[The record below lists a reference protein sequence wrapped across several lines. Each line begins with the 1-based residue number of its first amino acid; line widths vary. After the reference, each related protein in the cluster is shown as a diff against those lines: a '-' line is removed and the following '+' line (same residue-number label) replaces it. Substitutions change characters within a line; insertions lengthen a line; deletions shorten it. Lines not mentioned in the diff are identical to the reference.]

1 MAELI
6 VRRLDEEVK
15 RRIRD
20 RAKKRGHSM
29 EEEVR
34 AILSDAVLPSRSG
47 TKNKEGSGFGTRFS
61 RHFKDIDEP
70 LEIPDFRSEPIQVPK
85 FRK

>member
-1 MAELI
+1 MADLI

-15 RRIRD
+15 RLIRA
-20 RAKKRGHSM
+20 RAKKRGLSM

-34 AILSDAVLPSRSG
+34 AILSDAVLPSRPG
-47 TKNKEGSGFGTRFS
+47 TKNKDGGGFGTRFS
-61 RHFKDIDEP
+61 RHFKDVDET

-85 FRK
+85 FHK

>member
-6 VRRLDEEVK
+6 VRDVDQQVERL
-15 RRIRD
+15 IRA
-20 RAKKRGHSM
+20 RAKENGRSV

-34 AILSDAVLPSRSG
+34 VILSDAVR
-47 TKNKEGSGFGTRFS
+47 GSSAVQPDVANAGLGTRFS
-61 RHFKDIDEP
+61 RRFKDIDEP